1 MRLKIVL
8 ILGAIAILA
17 IVVAG
22 CGGGGDSTSG
32 STTASKETTKS
43 GETTPNKEDAK
54 TTKSKAAA
62 NSKQLTS
69 SEFTIRMNEA
79 CIQVP
84 PSYKE
89 KLKEL
94 EKGGKKPT
102 KAEINLKAAVPP
114 LYATISLME
123 SLKPPADEE
132 QKLEEVISAL
142 ESAAKGLEAEP
153 ESELSGPKSPFA
165 EFQKLTKEYGF
176 ETCSGL

>member
-1 MRLKIVL
+1 MRSKIVL
-8 ILGAIAILA
+8 ILGAIALISFA
-17 IVVAG
+17 VAG

-32 STTASKETTKS
+32 STTVSKDATPSKETTASKKDRKTPKS
-43 GETTPNKEDAK
+43 ETTGD
-54 TTKSKAAA
+54 SKRM
-62 NSKQLTS
+62 TS
-69 SEFTIRMNEA
+69 SEFRIRMNEA

-94 EKGGKKPT
+94 EKGGKKLT
-102 KAEINLKAAVPP
+102 KAEITLKAAVPP
-114 LYATISLME
+114 LYDTIGLME
-123 SLKPPADEE
+123 SLKPPVNEE
-132 QKLEEVISAL
+132 QKSEEVISAL

-176 ETCSGL
+176 ETCAGL